1 MEKEQA
7 YFRKQ
12 MQGLLPLNLG
22 ALFMP
27 PIWGPAHGIWIT
39 ILFYPLWLF
48 ADNLFYAAF
57 TEPTTLTVV
66 CAVLVFIGSVVVTV
80 LFAWVGQ
87 RYALRRALT
96 MGKTKEEYQKKQRIW
111 AICMALVAIIFI
123 GQVAMVE
130 LPGLQQFFNV
140 CGLNLQDWIIII
152 IGSSLVLWVRE
163 LWHLLTKSSSC
174 STNEK
179 ASK

>member
-1 MEKEQA
+1 MEQQEQKQETHNYTKNHNHIKRDTDTNADTTERDERRAMEKEQA

-80 LFAWVGQ
+80 LFAWV
-87 RYALRRALT
+87 R
-96 MGKTKEEYQKKQRIW
+96 
-111 AICMALVAIIFI
+111 
-123 GQVAMVE
+123 
-130 LPGLQQFFNV
+130 
-140 CGLNLQDWIIII
+140 
-152 IGSSLVLWVRE
+152 
-163 LWHLLTKSSSC
+163 
-174 STNEK
+174 
-179 ASK
+179 